1 MKRGIQILAGA
12 VVVVALAAWLT
23 TGAHRGWTKTQIE
36 VKTLDEVTGIEGIT
50 YQKGFWPGVDFLG
63 AGLIGAGV
71 LAGVSF
77 LFRSKSNP
85 QHQQQTN
92 KL

>member
-1 MKRGIQILAGA
+1 MKRGLQILAA
-12 VVVVALAAWLT
+12 VVALGVVVSWASL
-23 TGAHRGWTKTQIE
+23 GAGRGWTKTEKQI
-36 VKTLDEVTGIEGIT
+36 KTMDEVTGLEGIS

-77 LFRSKSNP
+77 LFRSKSNSN
-85 QHQQQTN
+85 QQQTI
-92 KL
+92 KH

>member
-1 MKRGIQILAGA
+1 MKRALQIVAA
-12 VVVVALAAWLT
+12 FVALGMVITWAGL
-23 TGAHRGWTKTQIE
+23 GASRGWTKTE
-36 VKTLDEVTGIEGIT
+36 KAVKTVDEVTGIEGIT

-92 KL
+92 KQ

>member
-1 MKRGIQILAGA
+1 MKRGLQILAA
-12 VVVVALAAWLT
+12 VVALGVVATWASL
-23 TGAHRGWTKTQIE
+23 GAGRGWTKTEKQI
-36 VKTLDEVTGIEGIT
+36 KTVDEVTGLEGIS

-77 LFRSKSNP
+77 LFRSKSNT
-85 QHQQQTN
+85 QHQHNN
-92 KL
+92 KH

>member
-1 MKRGIQILAGA
+1 MKRRLQMVAAFVGLGIIITWACLGA
-12 VVVVALAAWLT
+12 S
-23 TGAHRGWTKTQIE
+23 RGWTRTEKEIKT
-36 VKTLDEVTGIEGIT
+36 VDEVTGIEGIT

-77 LFRSKSNP
+77 LFRSKSNS
-85 QHQQQTN
+85 QQQQTN
-92 KL
+92 KQ

>member
-1 MKRGIQILAGA
+1 MKCGIQILAAVIALGVVISWASLGA
-12 VVVVALAAWLT
+12 S
-23 TGAHRGWTKTQIE
+23 RGWTKTAKP
-36 VKTLDEVTGIEGIT
+36 VKVMDEVTGIEGIT

-77 LFRSKSNP
+77 LFRSKSSP